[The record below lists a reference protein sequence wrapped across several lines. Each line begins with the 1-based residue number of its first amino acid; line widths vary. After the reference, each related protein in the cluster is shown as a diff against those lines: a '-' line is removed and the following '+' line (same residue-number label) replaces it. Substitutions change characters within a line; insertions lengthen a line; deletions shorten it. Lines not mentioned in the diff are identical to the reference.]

1 LEEDDIHKDDKRTSI
16 PIRLGLRPNIN
27 QFSTLVLVNAFVGA
41 MIGLEQTVV
50 PLIGRNEFGIESNT
64 LIVSFIA
71 SFGAVKAILNL
82 FAGSMSDRWGRKR
95 MLVLGWLFGLPVPF
109 ILLFAPDWDW
119 IIFANVLL
127 GINQGLTWSMTV
139 NMKID
144 LVGRKR
150 RGLALGLNE
159 FAGYVSVALV
169 GFVTGYLAATFGLKP
184 YPFYLGIVFAL
195 LGLLISFFVVKDTR
209 KFTLLEIKEQE
220 QEEQEQEK
228 KNNQDA
234 TTTKTTVT
242 TKSNLSSS
250 STKEDRVANPSFM
263 QVFLITS
270 WKNRSLL
277 SVSQAGLV
285 NNLVFG
291 VTWGL
296 FTIYFASIGYSISD
310 IAFLKALHPGIWG
323 VLQLVTGTL
332 SDKVGRKILIY
343 PGMIVQGIGVWI
355 VLLSANSFIG
365 IIVGMSF
372 LGIGTALVYPT
383 LLAAIS
389 DVASPK
395 WRATSLGVYR
405 FWRDLG
411 FVFGAIG
418 VGFVADLSGNGIA
431 IQLVAWIAIASGV
444 FVLLIM
450 KETRKTSPYS
460 DFAEKS

>member
-1 LEEDDIHKDDKRTSI
+1 MEEDIHKDDKRTSI
-16 PIRLGLRPNIN
+16 PIRLGLRANIN

-50 PLIGRNEFGIESNT
+50 PLIGRNEFGIESNA

-71 SFGAVKAILNL
+71 SFGAVKAVLNL

-109 ILLFAPDWDW
+109 ILLFAPDWNW

-127 GINQGLTWSMTV
+127 GINQGLAWSMTV

-184 YPFYLGIVFAL
+184 FPFYLGIAFAL

-220 QEEQEQEK
+220 EEKQEK
-228 KNNQDA
+228 KNNQDE
-234 TTTKTTVT
+234 TIKTTVT
-242 TKSNLSSS
+242 TKSDLSSP
-250 STKEDRVANPSFM
+250 STKGDRAAVANPSFM

-285 NNLVFG
+285 NNLIFG

-296 FTIYFASIGYSISD
+296 FTIYFASIGFSVSD
-310 IAFLKALHPGIWG
+310 IAFMKALHPGIWG
-323 VLQLVTGTL
+323 ALQLVTGTL

-365 IIVGMSF
+365 IIIGMSF
-372 LGIGTALVYPT
+372 IGIGTALVYPT

-418 VGFVADLSGNGIA
+418 VGFIADLSSNSIA
-431 IQLVAWIAIASGV
+431 IQLVAWIATASGI
-444 FVLLIM
+444 FVLFIM
-450 KETRKTSPYS
+450 KETRKV
-460 DFAEKS
+460 

>member
-1 LEEDDIHKDDKRTSI
+1 LNNADANDSKNRVGSI
-16 PIRLGLRPNIN
+16 SLGLRQNIN
-27 QFSTLVLVNAFVGA
+27 QFSILVLVNAFVGA
-41 MIGLEQTVV
+41 MVGLEQTVV
-50 PLIGRNEFGIESNT
+50 PLIGRNEFGIESNA

-82 FAGSMSDRWGRKR
+82 FAGSMSDRWGRKS

-109 ILLFAPDWDW
+109 ILLFAPDWNW

-127 GINQGLTWSMTV
+127 GINQGLAWSMTV

-144 LVGRKR
+144 LVGKKR

-159 FAGYVSVALV
+159 FAGYVSVAIV
-169 GFVTGYLAATFGLKP
+169 GFVTGYLAATYGLKP
-184 YPFYLGIVFAL
+184 YPFYLGIAFAL

-220 QEEQEQEK
+220 QEEGTEDE
-228 KNNQDA
+228 A
-234 TTTKTTVT
+234 
-242 TKSNLSSS
+242 KSKQYTASSS
-250 STKEDRVANPSFM
+250 ETTSFL
-263 QVFLITS
+263 QVFSITS

-277 SVSQAGLV
+277 SASQAGLV

-296 FTIYFASIGYSISD
+296 FTIYFASMDFSVND
-310 IAFLKALHPGIWG
+310 IAFLKAIHPGIWG
-323 VLQLVTGTL
+323 VLQLTTGTL

-343 PGMIVQGIGVWI
+343 PGMIIQGIGVWI
-355 VLLSANSFIG
+355 VLLSANSFMG
-365 IIVGMSF
+365 IVVGMSL
-372 LGIGTALVYPT
+372 LGVGTALVYPT
-383 LLAAIS
+383 LLAVIS
-389 DVASPK
+389 DIAHPK

-418 VGFVADLSGNGIA
+418 IGFIADLSSSSIA
-431 IQLVAWIAIASGV
+431 IQLVAWIAIASGL
-444 FVLLIM
+444 FVLFAM
-450 KETRKTSPYS
+450 KETMK
-460 DFAEKS
+460 A

>member
-1 LEEDDIHKDDKRTSI
+1 LNNADANDSKNKVGSI
-16 PIRLGLRPNIN
+16 SLGLRQNIN
-27 QFSTLVLVNAFVGA
+27 QFSILVLVNAFVGA
-41 MIGLEQTVV
+41 MVGLEQTVV
-50 PLIGRNEFGIESNT
+50 PLIGRNEFGIESNA

-71 SFGAVKAILNL
+71 SFGAVKAVLNL
-82 FAGSMSDRWGRKR
+82 FAGSMSDRWGRKS

-109 ILLFAPDWDW
+109 ILLFAPDWNW

-127 GINQGLTWSMTV
+127 GINQGLAWSMTV

-144 LVGRKR
+144 LVGKKR

-169 GFVTGYLAATFGLKP
+169 GFITGYLAATYGLKP
-184 YPFYLGIVFAL
+184 YPFYLGIAFAL

-220 QEEQEQEK
+220 QEEGTEDEAKSKQYTASPSE
-228 KNNQDA
+228 
-234 TTTKTTVT
+234 TT
-242 TKSNLSSS
+242 
-250 STKEDRVANPSFM
+250 SFL
-263 QVFLITS
+263 QVFSITS
-270 WKNRSLL
+270 WKNHSLL
-277 SVSQAGLV
+277 SASQAGLV

-296 FTIYFASIGYSISD
+296 FTIYFASMDFSVND
-310 IAFLKALHPGIWG
+310 IAFLKAIHPGIWG
-323 VLQLVTGTL
+323 VLQLATGTL
-332 SDKVGRKILIY
+332 SDRVGRKILIY
-343 PGMIVQGIGVWI
+343 PGMIIQGIGVWI
-355 VLLSANSFIG
+355 VLLSTNSFIG
-365 IIVGMSF
+365 IIIGMSL

-389 DVASPK
+389 DIARPK

-418 VGFVADLSGNGIA
+418 IGYIADLSSSSIA
-431 IQLVAWIAIASGV
+431 IQLVAWIAIASGI
-444 FVLLIM
+444 FVLLVM
-450 KETRKTSPYS
+450 KETRK
-460 DFAEKS
+460 

>member
-1 LEEDDIHKDDKRTSI
+1 VEKNNGKDSSKKTSI
-16 PIRLGLRPNIN
+16 PIRLGLGANIN
-27 QFSTLVLVNAFVGA
+27 QFSILVLVNAFVGA
-41 MIGLEQTVV
+41 MIGIEQTVV
-50 PLIGRNEFGIESNT
+50 PLVGRNEFGIESNA

-71 SFGAVKAILNL
+71 SFGAVKAVLNL

-95 MLVLGWLFGLPVPF
+95 MLVLGWLFGSPVPF
-109 ILLFAPDWDW
+109 ILLFAPDWNW
-119 IIFANVLL
+119 IIFANILL
-127 GINQGLTWSMTV
+127 GINQGLAWSMTV

-159 FAGYVSVALV
+159 FAGYVSVSLV
-169 GFVTGYLAATFGLKP
+169 GFVTGYLAATLGLKP
-184 YPFYLGIVFAL
+184 YPFYLGIAFAL
-195 LGLLISFFVVKDTR
+195 LGLLISFFAVKDTR
-209 KFTLLEIKEQE
+209 KFTLLEIKKQE
-220 QEEQEQEK
+220 QEEQEK

-234 TTTKTTVT
+234 TTETTLT

-250 STKEDRVANPSFM
+250 TDDDVANPSFM
-263 QVFLITS
+263 QVFSTTS

-296 FTIYFASIGYSISD
+296 FTIYFASIGFSVSD

-323 VLQLVTGTL
+323 ALQLVTGTL

-343 PGMIVQGIGVWI
+343 PGMIVQGMGVWI

-418 VGFVADLSGNGIA
+418 IGYIADLSSNSIA
-431 IQLVAWIAIASGV
+431 IQLVAWIAIASGI
-444 FVLLIM
+444 FVLLVM
-450 KETRKTSPYS
+450 KEVRK
-460 DFAEKS
+460 